1 MLLALKMLDHDPL
14 DDDGDAMGGAYPP
27 GVCIGVGECDTGGES
42 GLPCLCLRGSK
53 YSRLILRDAMG
64 PPGEG
69 ETEEM
74 RVRPL
79 GTSSESGRQVTTPFM
94 V

>member
-1 MLLALKMLDHDPL
+1 MLLALNMLDHDPF
-14 DDDGDAMGGAYPP
+14 DDEGDAMGGAYPP

-42 GLPCLCLRGSK
+42 GLPCRCLRGSK
-53 YSRLILRDAMG
+53 YSKRDAMG

-79 GTSSESGRQVTTPFM
+79 GTSSVSGLQIR
-94 V
+94 